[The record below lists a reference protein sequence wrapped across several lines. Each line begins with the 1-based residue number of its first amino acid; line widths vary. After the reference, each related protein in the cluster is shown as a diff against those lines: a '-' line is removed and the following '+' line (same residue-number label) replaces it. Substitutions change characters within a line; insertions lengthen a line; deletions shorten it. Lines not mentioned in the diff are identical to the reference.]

1 SAATSDCV
9 DILDHA
15 GLSQILCLT
24 SLQWHARKVSSLT
37 ERGTNEEQYI
47 MSGVA
52 SLVDSYG
59 KRLTCVS
66 GLSLVNKACPV
77 VPVFYMRAR

>member
-1 SAATSDCV
+1 
-9 DILDHA
+9 
-15 GLSQILCLT
+15 
-24 SLQWHARKVSSLT
+24 
-37 ERGTNEEQYI
+37 

-52 SLVDSYG
+52 SLVDSDG

-77 VPVFYMRAR
+77 VPVFYMRARLLCSIVATLPSPPPPPPQECRCP